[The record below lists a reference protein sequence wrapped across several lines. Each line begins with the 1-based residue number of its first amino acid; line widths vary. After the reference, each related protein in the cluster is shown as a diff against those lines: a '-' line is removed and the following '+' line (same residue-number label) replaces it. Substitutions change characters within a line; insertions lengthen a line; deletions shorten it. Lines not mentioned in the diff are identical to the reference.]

1 MGSRVFGTVW
11 STWTGQA
18 GVLRRVGLALP
29 GSLWVFFC
37 VSYETCRAMKAD
49 ELRESFLSF
58 FESKGCVRC
67 PSDVL
72 VPTWDPSVLF
82 TPAGMNPFKD
92 HFLGRV
98 KLEFTRACSC
108 QKCLRTADIDNVGR
122 TPYHHTF
129 FEMLGN
135 FSFGDYFKREAIHW
149 AWEYLTSSRWLG
161 LSPEVLS
168 VSVYLED
175 DEAYE
180 IWHREIGLPPEK
192 IQRLGED
199 ENFWPAGAPTKGP
212 DGVCG
217 PCSEIF
223 FHTPRGEAV
232 EIWNLVFTQ
241 FNRIGPPPNN
251 LHPLPK
257 KNIDTGMGL
266 ERMAS
271 VLQGVDS
278 NFHIDILYPIVLAA
292 AEVCGVK
299 YEPESEAGR
308 RLRRITDHI
317 RACTFAIHENVYPG
331 PNKEK
336 YVIRR
341 LLRRAVLDGH
351 HLGMREPFLYKL
363 VPVVV
368 EMMKVPYPELQETQQ
383 RVAQVVRQEEANF
396 FATIDAGLERIYR
409 VFDEL
414 QKSGKVMVPGEDIY
428 YMYTT
433 HGFPPELFEQM
444 AAERNFTFDWEG
456 FRRRLEADDQGV
468 QVEIFS
474 SGPLDALK
482 RTIHTTRFL
491 GYETTKAPARV
502 VGIIAQNHLVDQ
514 LTEQGHQDPVTVV
527 LDQSPFY
534 GEAGGQV
541 GDTGRIYNDQ
551 MEFEVIDTQRSG
563 DLILHLGHLRRGI
576 LQQGQQVTAEVDAKR
591 RQGIR
596 RAHSATHILHYA
608 LQKHLGRHAQQQGS
622 KVDEDWLRFDFT
634 NLEPVP
640 PEKLE
645 QIEEEVRQR
654 IAEGAPIRAQIMPLA
669 QARKQGA
676 MMLFG
681 EKYPDPVRVIIM
693 GQFSKELC
701 GGTHLE
707 NTAQVEAFELISE
720 ESVAA
725 GVRRVVAL
733 TGPKARAFVQQ
744 SRELLG
750 KLCRSLGV
758 GAQQVAARV
767 EELVR
772 RVRRVRK
779 ALEQGMARPEEA
791 KLPPAPKSETLS
803 LEEMPAREIRRQ
815 LQRAAR
821 AVNVAPEQLPQ
832 RVEQL
837 LEELKQ
843 LEAQAREQAQR
854 KTVSADD
861 LLAEAQ
867 KLGQVRVVVAEVP
880 GATAAVM
887 RQLIDQLRQK
897 AAPVAVLLASRD
909 SGKVTLVAG
918 LSRDLV
924 QEGLDA
930 AWWIRQVAPLVGG
943 GGGGKPLLA
952 QAGGKLPDQL
962 PQALEKAQQVLAQML
977 QQSQSPAEQDGT

>member
-1 MGSRVFGTVW
+1 
-11 STWTGQA
+11 
-18 GVLRRVGLALP
+18 
-29 GSLWVFFC
+29 
-37 VSYETCRAMKAD
+37 MKAD
-49 ELRESFLSF
+49 ELRESYLSF

-108 QKCLRTADIDNVGR
+108 QKCLRTGDIDNVGR

-149 AWEYLTSSRWLG
+149 AWEYLTSPKWLG
-161 LSPEVLS
+161 LDPERLS

-175 DEAYE
+175 DEAYD
-180 IWHREIGLPPEK
+180 IWHKEIGLEPER

-199 ENFWPAGAPTKGP
+199 ENFWPASAPSKGP

-223 FHTPRGEAV
+223 YHTDSGQAV

-241 FNRIGPPPNN
+241 YNRVGPPPNN

-278 NFHIDILYPIVLAA
+278 NFHIDILLPIVQAA

-299 YEPESEAGR
+299 YDPASDAGR
-308 RLRRITDHI
+308 RLRRITDHV

-351 HLGMREPFLYKL
+351 RLGMREPFLYRL

-368 EMMKVPYPELQETQQ
+368 EMMKAPYPELLETQQ
-383 RVAQVVRQEEANF
+383 RVARVIQQEEANF
-396 FATIDAGLERIYR
+396 FGTIDAGLERIAR
-409 VFDEL
+409 VFQQLE
-414 QKSGKVMVPGEDIY
+414 QSGKIMVPGEDIY

-433 HGFPPELFEQM
+433 HGFPPELFEQL
-444 AAERNFTFDWEG
+444 AAERNLTFDWEG

-468 QVEIFS
+468 QVEIFT

-482 RTIHTTRFL
+482 RTVHATRFL
-491 GYETTKAPARV
+491 GYETTTSPARV
-502 VGIIAQNHLVDQ
+502 VGIIAQDHLVDHV
-514 LTEQGHQDPVTVV
+514 TEQGHEQPITVV
-527 LDQSPFY
+527 LDQTPFY

-551 MEFEVIDTQRSG
+551 MEFQVIDTQRSG
-563 DLILHLGHLRRGI
+563 ELVLHIGHLRRGT
-576 LQQGQQVTAEVDAKR
+576 LRQGDQVTAEVDAAR

-596 RAHSATHILHYA
+596 RAHSATHLLHYA
-608 LQKHLGRHAQQQGS
+608 LRKHLGQHAQQQGS

-640 PEKLE
+640 PEKLQ
-645 QIEEEVRQR
+645 QIQQEVRQR
-654 IAEGAPIRAQIMPLA
+654 VAEAAPITARVMPLA
-669 QARKQGA
+669 EARKQGA

-681 EKYPDPVRVIIM
+681 EKYPDPVRVITM
-693 GQFSKELC
+693 GDFSKELC

-707 NTAQVEAFELISE
+707 NTSQVEAFELVSE
-720 ESVAA
+720 ESVGA

-733 TGPKARAFVQQ
+733 TGPKARQFVQQ
-744 SRELLG
+744 SRELLEQTAR
-750 KLCRSLGV
+750 LLEVSPE
-758 GAQQVAARV
+758 QVATRV
-767 EELVR
+767 QELVR
-772 RVRRVRK
+772 TVRRTRK
-779 ALEQGMARPEEA
+779 ALEQGMAQPQDA
-791 KLPPAPKSETLS
+791 QLPPLKTKGAASADQMS
-803 LEEMPAREIRRQ
+803 AWAVRQQLEG
-815 LQRAAR
+815 AAR
-821 AVNVAPEQLPQ
+821 ALNIAPEDVPR

-837 LEELKQ
+837 LGELKELQ
-843 LEAQAREQAQR
+843 QQVAEQARRQ
-854 KTVSADD
+854 TVSADD
-861 LLAEAQ
+861 LLAQAEQ
-867 KLGQVRVVVAEVP
+867 IQGVRVVVAEVP
-880 GATAAVM
+880 GGTPAVM

-897 AAPVAVLLASRD
+897 AAPVAVLLASAQG
-909 SGKVTLVAG
+909 GKVLLVAG
-918 LSRDLV
+918 LSRDLP
-924 QEGLDA
+924 ERGLDA
-930 AWWIRQVAPLVGG
+930 GAWIRQVAPVVGG
-943 GGGGKPLLA
+943 GGGGKPLMA
-952 QAGGKLPDQL
+952 QAGGKLPEKL
-962 PQALEKAQQVLAQML
+962 PQALEQAR
-977 QQSQSPAEQDGT
+977 AEIRRQLEG